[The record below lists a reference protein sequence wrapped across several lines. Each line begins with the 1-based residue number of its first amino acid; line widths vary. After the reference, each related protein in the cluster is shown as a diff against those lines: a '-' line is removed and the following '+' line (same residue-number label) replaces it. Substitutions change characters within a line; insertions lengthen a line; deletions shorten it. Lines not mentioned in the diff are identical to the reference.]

1 MKRRLCLLSISA
13 LPALSSSVWAGDA
26 ITGAAD
32 KQPLNVTAITLF
44 LLFVLTTLGITI
56 WSARRSRSRDQ
67 LYTAAGGITA
77 WQNGVAIAGDFL
89 SAASFLGITSALYFY
104 GTDGL
109 LLIIGVMGSWPVI
122 LFLIAERLRNL
133 GKYTL
138 VDVVSFRLAQ
148 RPVRLL
154 AALSSLT
161 VVIFY
166 LIAQLVGAGKLI
178 QLLFGLDYIYAVVT
192 VSTLMMVYVSLGGML
207 ATTWVQFIKAILL
220 LIGGSVMAFLIL
232 LHFQFDVQQLFTEAV
247 ATHPRGDRLLAPGG
261 WIKEPMAVV
270 SLGLTTLFGF
280 IGLPHILMRMFT
292 VKDARAARKSSFYA
306 IGIMGYFYLLIML
319 IGFGAV
325 AIIMHNPAY
334 HDADGNM
341 LGGANMVAVHLA
353 HFLGGDLLLGFVAA
367 VTFATILAVVAGLT
381 LAGAA
386 NIAHDLYG
394 TFGKRGHSER
404 AELFIMRLSVLGLG
418 AISIL
423 LGIAFQ
429 HQNVAFVATL
439 ALAVA
444 GSVNAPI
451 LIAAMYWRGLTTRGV
466 MWGGVVGL
474 LASVGLIILGPAV
487 MVAAMGYA
495 EPIFPYVYPTVVSLP
510 ITVLGLWLF
519 SVTDSS
525 SRAVA
530 ERRAFDQ
537 QFVRSELGI
546 DAEGNGKLRLPFGLQ
561 QY

>member
-1 MKRRLCLLSISA
+1 MSNLLLTA
-13 LPALSSSVWAGDA
+13 LLVVWFSPVWSSDA
-26 ITGAAD
+26 ITGEVD
-32 KQPLNVTAITLF
+32 KQPLNITAITMF
-44 LLFVLTTLGITI
+44 LLFVLATLGITV
-56 WSARRSRSRDQ
+56 WSARRSRSPDQ

-77 WQNGVAIAGDFL
+77 WQNGVAISGDFL

-104 GTDGL
+104 GIDGL

-154 AALSSLT
+154 AAFSSLT

-178 QLLFGLDYIYAVVT
+178 QLLFGLDYVYAVVT
-192 VSTLMMVYVSLGGML
+192 VSILMMVYVSLGGML

-220 LIGGSVMAFLIL
+220 IIGGSAMAFLIL
-232 LHFQFDVQQLFTEAV
+232 LHFQFDVGRLFTSAV
-247 ATHPRGDRLLAPGG
+247 ETHPSGNNLLAPGG
-261 WIKEPMAVV
+261 WLKEPMSVI
-270 SLGLTTLFGF
+270 SLGLTSLFGF

-306 IGIMGYFYLLIML
+306 IGIMAYFYLLIML

-325 AIIMHNPAY
+325 TVLLNNPAY

-341 LGGANMVAVHLA
+341 LGGANMVAVHLS
-353 HFLGGDLLLGFVAA
+353 HFLGGDLLLGFMAA

-394 TFGKRGHSER
+394 TFGKKGHSER
-404 AELFIMRLSVLGLG
+404 AELIVMRLSVLGLG
-418 AISIL
+418 GISIL
-423 LGIAFQ
+423 LGVAFQ
-429 HQNVAFVATL
+429 YQNVAFVATL
-439 ALAVA
+439 ALAVS

-466 MWGGVVGL
+466 VWGGIIGL
-474 LASVGLIILGPAV
+474 LASVGLIILGPSV
-487 MVAAMGYA
+487 MVEALGYS

-510 ITVLGLWLF
+510 ITVIGLWFF
-519 SVTDSS
+519 SVTENSP
-525 SRAVA
+525 RAAA
-530 ERRAFDQ
+530 ERQSFDE

-546 DAEGNGKLRLPFGLQ
+546 DIEGASAH
-561 QY
+561 